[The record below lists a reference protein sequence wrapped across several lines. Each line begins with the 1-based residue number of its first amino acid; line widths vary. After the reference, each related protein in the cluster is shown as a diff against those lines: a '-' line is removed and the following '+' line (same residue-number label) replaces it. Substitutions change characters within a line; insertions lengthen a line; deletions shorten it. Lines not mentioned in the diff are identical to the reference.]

1 MAGKHRAPPV
11 SGVSVLDHVMAILGE
26 RDIRYQ
32 QRFDAQTT
40 AIAAA
45 MAAAGSAAD
54 KTDIAIDKRLD
65 LLNELRGNVA
75 TKDEVNALEK
85 LVNVLTSRLER
96 IEARGAGLND
106 GWKYLIGAVALVGS
120 VIAIVVNLH

>member
-1 MAGKHRAPPV
+1 MAGKHRAPPAL
-11 SGVSVLDHVMAILGE
+11 GVSVLDHVMAILSE
-26 RDIRYQ
+26 RDTRYQ

-54 KTDIAIDKRLD
+54 KTDVAIDKRLD